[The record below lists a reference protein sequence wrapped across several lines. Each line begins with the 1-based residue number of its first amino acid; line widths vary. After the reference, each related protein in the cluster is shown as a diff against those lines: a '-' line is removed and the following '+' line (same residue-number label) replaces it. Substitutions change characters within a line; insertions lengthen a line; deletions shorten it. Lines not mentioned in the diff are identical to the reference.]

1 MCQKFIPSSVNAFE
15 SGLIPPVLSRP
26 KNNVFDGTEV
36 PPPMTMCA
44 VPFVVSIASVGV
56 AAGGVERLPRDC
68 GITLLGSQL
77 PACCID

>member
-1 MCQKFIPSSVNAFE
+1 
-15 SGLIPPVLSRP
+15 
-26 KNNVFDGTEV
+26 
-36 PPPMTMCA
+36 MTMCA